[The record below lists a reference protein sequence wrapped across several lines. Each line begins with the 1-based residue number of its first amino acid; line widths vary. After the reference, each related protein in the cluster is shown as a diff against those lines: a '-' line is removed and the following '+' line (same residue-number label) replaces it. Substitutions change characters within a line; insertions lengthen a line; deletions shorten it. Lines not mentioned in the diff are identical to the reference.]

1 MERYTAADNGA
12 PPHPNDVT
20 RRRFPRIYQ
29 PIQQDEEYLVSRLDN
44 KMVITPVLLRQLF
57 ATFSHS
63 HFSAQSFFFFFSK
76 IVSSRVWVVLFYY
89 FDFFFITK
97 TQNVISWVFFNHI
110 LSKTNTVLADSG
122 FLFE

>member
-63 HFSAQSFFFFFSK
+63 HFSAQSFFFFFQKSCLPEFG
-76 IVSSRVWVVLFYY
+76 LFY
-89 FDFFFITK
+89 FIILIFFFITK
-97 TQNVISWVFFNHI
+97 TQNVISWVFLITFYR
-110 LSKTNTVLADSG
+110 KQTVLADSG

>member
-44 KMVITPVLLRQLF
+44 KMVITPVLLWQLF

-97 TQNVISWVFFNHI
+97 TQNVISWVFLITFYR
-110 LSKTNTVLADSG
+110 KQTVLADSG